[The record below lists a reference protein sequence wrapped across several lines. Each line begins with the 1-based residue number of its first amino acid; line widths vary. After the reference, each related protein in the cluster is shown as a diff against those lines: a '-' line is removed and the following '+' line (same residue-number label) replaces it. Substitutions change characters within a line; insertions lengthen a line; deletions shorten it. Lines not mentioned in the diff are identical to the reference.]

1 MFMKNLTLPN
11 LAIYSALGF
20 VFAMVL
26 PHAIALKYL
35 FTGFML
41 IALVAQVAKR
51 QLVLPQTSV
60 LTLSLLALV
69 VIAALSALFSPL
81 GVDALNNLRKDT
93 IPFLFA
99 FVLLACQ
106 ATDQYGLQITRVMA
120 VWALISGYAI
130 KEMLAV
136 RDGIANNF
144 VFSIYETANNQLP
157 KYLDFFST
165 DTILYLPF
173 LLPVLLFW
181 PLKLWQR
188 VLLLIV
194 TATALIMVTMS
205 GVRAT
210 FLAAAILVMALLFV
224 RFWSKKWLL
233 LAAALVLAVSAYAIK
248 DHVTNPSIARYYTIF
263 SKGTYQFGSDG
274 SVSERKA
281 IIKAVWDIS
290 SERLWI
296 GYGPGWKKLPVVAQ
310 ERGYMARWQA
320 STDPIDGWAYRY
332 FSYGEGR
339 VNPHNLYMQLLFEVG
354 VPGLLAYAALVLSLM
369 LAGFKHWVRGEG
381 VMVRSMGVAT
391 VLYVG
396 TYAVTGMAGGV
407 WLPISLLI
415 LMLWALDEKNTAH
428 SPR

>member
-1 MFMKNLTLPN
+1 MYMKNFNLPN
-11 LAIYSALGF
+11 LAVYASLGF
-20 VFAMVL
+20 IFATVL
-26 PHAIALKYL
+26 PNAIALKYVFSGL
-35 FTGFML
+35 ML
-41 IALVAQVAKR
+41 ITLILQISKKQLSFPKANVLTISFMALV
-51 QLVLPQTSV
+51 L
-60 LTLSLLALV
+60 
-69 VIAALSALFSPL
+69 IAALSAVLSPL
-81 GVDALNNLRKDT
+81 SADALNNLRKDT
-93 IPFLFA
+93 LPFLLA
-99 FVLLACQ
+99 FVLLSCQ
-106 ATDQYGLQITRVMA
+106 SDERQGLQRNRVMA

-157 KYLDFFST
+157 KYLDFFAT

-181 PLKLWQR
+181 PLKFWQR

-194 TATALIMVTMS
+194 TATALIMVTIS

-210 FLAAAILVMALLFV
+210 FLAAVILVAALLFV
-224 RFWSKKWLL
+224 RFWSKKWLML
-233 LAAALVLAVSAYAIK
+233 VAVLVLAVSAYAIK

-281 IIKAVWDIS
+281 IIKAVWEIS

-296 GYGPGWKKLPVVAQ
+296 GYGPGWKKLPMVAQ

-320 STDPIDGWAYRY
+320 STDPMDEWAYRY

-369 LAGFKHWVRGEG
+369 FAGFKHWVRGG
-381 VMVRSMGVAT
+381 GAMVKSMGVAT
-391 VLYVG
+391 ILYVG
-396 TYAVTGMAGGV
+396 VYAVTGMAGGV

-415 LMLWALDEKNTAH
+415 LMLWALDEKNTPH
-428 SPR
+428 SAR

>member
-1 MFMKNLTLPN
+1 MKNLTLPN

-26 PHAIALKYL
+26 PHAIALKYV

-51 QLVLPQTSV
+51 QLLLPQTSV
-60 LTLSLLALV
+60 STLSFFALV

-81 GVDALNNLRKDT
+81 SVDALNNLRKDT
-93 IPFLFA
+93 LPFLLA

-106 ATDQYGLQITRVMA
+106 ATDQYGLQRTRVMA
-120 VWALISGYAI
+120 VCALISGYAI

-136 RDGIANNF
+136 RDGVANNF
-144 VFSIYETANNQLP
+144 VFSIYETANIQLP
-157 KYLDFFST
+157 KYLDFFAT

-173 LLPVLLFW
+173 LLSVLLFW
-181 PLKLWQR
+181 PMKLWQR

-194 TATALIMVTMS
+194 TATALTIVAMS

-210 FLAAAILVMALLFV
+210 FMAASLLLAAFLFV
-224 RFWSKKWLL
+224 RFWSKKWLIL
-233 LAAALVLAVSAYAIK
+233 TAAMVLAVSGYAIK

-263 SKGTYQFGSDG
+263 SKGTYKFGSDG

-296 GYGPGWKKLPVVAQ
+296 GYGPGWKKLPTVAQ
-310 ERGYMARWQA
+310 ERGYMARWEA

-339 VNPHNLYMQLLFEVG
+339 VNPHNLYMQILFEVG

-369 LAGFKHWVRGEG
+369 LAGFKHWARGEG

-391 VLYVG
+391 ILYVG
-396 TYAVTGMAGGV
+396 VYAATGMAGGV

-415 LMLWALDEKNTAH
+415 LMLWALDAKNTPH

>member
-1 MFMKNLTLPN
+1 MLMKNLTLPN

-26 PHAIALKYL
+26 PHAIALKYV
-35 FTGFML
+35 FTGLML

-60 LTLSLLALV
+60 LTLSFFALV

-81 GVDALNNLRKDT
+81 SVDAFNNLRKDT
-93 IPFLFA
+93 LPFLLA
-99 FVLLACQ
+99 FVLLSCQ
-106 ATDQYGLQITRVMA
+106 SDERHGLQRTRVMA
-120 VWALISGYAI
+120 VWALIYGYVI
-130 KEMLAV
+130 KETLAV
-136 RDGIANNF
+136 RGGIANNF
-144 VFSIYETANNQLP
+144 VFSIYETANIQLP
-157 KYLDFFST
+157 KYLDFFAT

-173 LLPVLLFW
+173 LLSVLLFW
-181 PLKLWQR
+181 PMKLWQR

-194 TATALIMVTMS
+194 TATALTIVAMS

-210 FLAAAILVMALLFV
+210 FMAASLLLAAFLFV
-224 RFWSKKWLL
+224 RFWSRRWLMLGAILL
-233 LAAALVLAVSAYAIK
+233 LAISAFAMK
-248 DHVTNPSIARYYTIF
+248 DHVTNPSIARYYTLF
-263 SKGTYQFGSDG
+263 SKGTYQFGNDG

-281 IIKAVWDIS
+281 IIRAVWEIS
-290 SERLWI
+290 SERWWI
-296 GYGPGWKKLPVVAQ
+296 GYGPGWKKLPVIAQ

-339 VNPHNLYMQLLFEVG
+339 VNPHNLYMQILFEVG

-369 LAGFKHWVRGEG
+369 LAGFKHWARGEG

-396 TYAVTGMAGGV
+396 VYAVTGMAGGV

-415 LMLWALDEKNTAH
+415 LMLWALDAKNTRH

>member
-1 MFMKNLTLPN
+1 MRMKKLTLPN

-26 PHAIALKYL
+26 PHAIALKYV
-35 FTGFML
+35 FTGLML

-51 QLVLPQTSV
+51 QLLLPQTSV
-60 LTLSLLALV
+60 LTLSFFALV

-81 GVDALNNLRKDT
+81 SVDALNNLRKDT
-93 IPFLFA
+93 LPFLLA

-106 ATDQYGLQITRVMA
+106 ATDQYGLQRTRVMA

-144 VFSIYETANNQLP
+144 VFSIYETANIQLP
-157 KYLDFFST
+157 KYLDFFAT

-173 LLPVLLFW
+173 LLPVLLLW
-181 PLKLWQR
+181 PLKFWQR

-194 TATALIMVTMS
+194 TVTALIIVTVS

-210 FLAAAILVMALLFV
+210 FLAAVVLVVAFLFV

-233 LAAALVLAVSAYAIK
+233 LVATIVLAVSAYAIK
-248 DHVTNPSIARYYTIF
+248 DHVTNPSIARYYSLF

-310 ERGYMARWQA
+310 ERGYMARWQV
-320 STDPIDGWAYRY
+320 SSDPIDGWAYRY

-339 VNPHNLYMQLLFEVG
+339 VNPHNLYMQILFEVG
-354 VPGLLAYAALVLSLM
+354 LPGLLAYAALVLSLM
-369 LAGFKHWVRGEG
+369 FAGFKHWISGG
-381 VMVRSMGVAT
+381 SVMARSMGVAT

-396 TYAVTGMAGGV
+396 VYAVTGMAGGV
-407 WLPISLLI
+407 WLPMSLLI
-415 LMLWALDEKNTAH
+415 LMLWALDEKNTPH

>member
-1 MFMKNLTLPN
+1 MLMKNLTLPN

-20 VFAMVL
+20 IFATVL
-26 PHAIALKYL
+26 PHAIALKYV
-35 FTGFML
+35 FTGLML

-51 QLVLPQTSV
+51 QLVLPQTSF
-60 LTLSLLALV
+60 LTLSFFALL

-81 GVDALNNLRKDT
+81 SADALNNLRKDT
-93 IPFLFA
+93 LPFVLA
-99 FVLLACQ
+99 FLLLACR
-106 ATDQYGLQITRVMA
+106 ATDQQSLQRTRVLA
-120 VWALISGYAI
+120 VWALILGFTI

-144 VFSIYETANNQLP
+144 VFSIYETANIQLP
-157 KYLDFFST
+157 KYLDFFAT

-173 LLPVLLFW
+173 LLSVLLFW
-181 PLKLWQR
+181 PIKLWQR
-188 VLLLIV
+188 VLLFIV
-194 TATALIMVTMS
+194 TATALTIVAMS

-210 FLAAAILVMALLFV
+210 FMAAALVLAAFLFV

-233 LAAALVLAVSAYAIK
+233 LVAAIVLAVFAYAFK
-248 DHVTNPSIARYYTIF
+248 DHVTNPSIARYYTLF
-263 SKGTYQFGSDG
+263 SKGTYQFGNDG

-290 SERLWI
+290 RERWWI
-296 GYGPGWKKLPVVAQ
+296 GYGPGWKKLPVISQ
-310 ERGYMARWQA
+310 ERGYMQRWQA
-320 STDPIDGWAYRY
+320 STDPVDEWAYRY

-339 VNPHNLYMQLLFEVG
+339 VNPHNLYMQILFEVG
-354 VPGLLAYAALVLSLM
+354 VPGLLVYAALVLSLM
-369 LAGFKHWVRGEG
+369 FTGFKHWIRGVS

-396 TYAVTGMAGGV
+396 AYAITGMAGGV

-415 LMLWALDEKNTAH
+415 LMLWALDAKNTPH